1 MYMNGKKIV
10 MWLETDVGSE
20 LPLTFN
26 VTHPGLATVKA
37 DMFLTTEQDNIK
49 PLIKTHSAIQIWTFF
64 SV

>member
-1 MYMNGKKIV
+1 

-37 DMFLTTEQDNIK
+37 VRCYVLTTEQDSVK
-49 PLIKTHSAIQIWTFF
+49 PL
-64 SV
+64 VV